1 MAAEGRV
8 LVTITW
14 HANPLRG
21 DRFAAAWLPSA
32 EAVVDFGADWWG
44 FFRAYEGGADFIQA
58 AIFPSKDH
66 FERYWYSERIAEA
79 RAQASGLFQIPVLPE
94 FHTIL
99 GEGVAAGASAA
110 AAR

>member
-1 MAAEGRV
+1 MAGEGRM

-21 DRFAAAWLPSA
+21 DRFAEVWLPSA
-32 EAVVDFGADWWG
+32 ESVVDYGAEWWG

-58 AIFPSKDH
+58 AIFPSKHD
-66 FERYWYSERIAEA
+66 FERYWYSARIAQA

-94 FHTIL
+94 FHRIL
-99 GEGVAAGASAA
+99 GQGVAAGAA
-110 AAR
+110 AARR